1 MFSNDFTTPQ
11 KNNSEVV
18 KQVLNTL
25 IYTIKRKSNEG
36 KAVSMIN
43 SLLQDLEE
51 DHEFLHYIKIKDT
64 RLKEDNNIVD
74 VESDI
79 DEVVPTEVGK
89 ALNNVIYI
97 TSRYLGK
104 RDGYFLIKE
113 FQQRIG
119 SNYYSSLRA
128 MGIDLDLLLLEL
140 KVATM
145 FDM

>member
-1 MFSNDFTTPQ
+1 MFSNDFITPP

-18 KQVLNTL
+18 KHVLNTL
-25 IYTIKRKSNEG
+25 IYSIKRKTNEG
-36 KAVSMIN
+36 HAVSMID
-43 SLLQDLEE
+43 SLIHDLQE
-51 DHEFLHYIKIKDT
+51 DHEFLIYVKLKDT
-64 RLKEDNNIVD
+64 RLLEDDSIVD
-74 VESDI
+74 VKKDI
-79 DEVVPTEVGK
+79 DEIMPLEVGK

-97 TSRYLGK
+97 TSRFLGK

-113 FQQRIG
+113 FQHRIG

-145 FDM
+145 FE

>member
-1 MFSNDFTTPQ
+1 MFSNDFITPQ
-11 KNNSEVV
+11 KNNSDVV
-18 KQVLNTL
+18 KRVLNTL
-25 IYTIKRKSNEG
+25 IYTIKRKTNEG
-36 KAVSMIN
+36 QAVSIIN
-43 SLLQDLEE
+43 SLINDLKE
-51 DHEFLHYIKIKDT
+51 DHEFLHFVKIKDT
-64 RLKEDNNIVD
+64 RLLEDDCIVE
-74 VESDI
+74 VESNI
-79 DEVVPTEVGK
+79 DTVLPTEVGK

-119 SNYYSSLRA
+119 SNYFSSLRA

>member
-1 MFSNDFTTPQ
+1 MFSNDFTTPP

-74 VESDI
+74 VQSDI